1 MELASLFGARNKKDL
16 PTPKS
21 GPSKAPVKLE
31 PLETA
36 VVIETPVYE
45 DTSKHKFDLLPMRV
59 DKFDELLE
67 DHGVERGATLLLS
80 GGAGTGKTTFCMQ
93 SLYYGALNGEKSL
106 YISFEEDPRSIK
118 YHMKKNFGWDFDK
131 LEELGLFS
139 IVHLD
144 PGMVARQVEE
154 WLAKEKGILRIPVK
168 DMEFPLVPDRVCV
181 DSLSAL
187 SIEFENDKDYRKYI
201 TQLFHLFHKYN
212 SINLVISETEQAP
225 SVYSRS
231 GVEEFLVDGVIVFYN
246 FKIGGK
252 RSNALEILK
261 LRSGKHLKETIPYR
275 TGQNGFEIF
284 TKQRI
289 EFE

>member
-1 MELASLFGARNKKDL
+1 MELASLFGARSKREASAPNAKKDA
-16 PTPKS
+16 PI
-21 GPSKAPVKLE
+21 GPAKME
-31 PLETA
+31 PLESMAEETIA
-36 VVIETPVYE
+36 DETPN
-45 DTSKHKFDLLPMRV
+45 KKKFDLLPMRV

-106 YISFEEDPRSIK
+106 YISFEEDPKSIK
-118 YHMKKNFGWDFDK
+118 YHMKKNYGWDFDK

-139 IVHLD
+139 IIHLD
-144 PGMVARQVEE
+144 PGIVARQVEE
-154 WLAKEKGILRIPVK
+154 WLAKEKGILRIPLK
-168 DMEFPLVPDRVCV
+168 DMEFPLIPDRVCV

-225 SVYSRS
+225 TMYSRS
-231 GVEEFLVDGVIVFYN
+231 GVEEFLVDGVIVFY
-246 FKIGGK
+246 
-252 RSNALEILK
+252 
-261 LRSGKHLKETIPYR
+261 
-275 TGQNGFEIF
+275 